1 MKRIFVLIIPMLLL
15 FSCKK
20 ENNSPR
26 VETISKGSKW
36 GLQIG
41 SSYSDVYT
49 QLQQLGKEK
58 NVHDVDIVRQPF
70 FSNPDEIK
78 NRIAF
83 YNIISLETN
92 TGKLERVIIQ
102 FEGDKISS
110 IDAGAALPKE
120 SPKWP
125 LDVPDEIAIYKND
138 PVNIL
143 YNKLKAI
150 YQVPA
155 YKNYQ
160 IILANKPLGKPF
172 DPAMAN
178 YEEWAFS
185 FFIDVKPGKTGRSS
199 VRLYFKNGKLNKIK
213 HEYEEFDVYNS

>member
-1 MKRIFVLIIPMLLL
+1 MLLL

-20 ENNSPR
+20 EGNSPR

-58 NVHDVDIVRQPF
+58 NVHDVEMVKQQS

-78 NRIAF
+78 NRLA
-83 YNIISLETN
+83 YYKIISLETN

-102 FEGDKISS
+102 FDEDKISA
-110 IDAGAALPKE
+110 IDAGSALPKE
-120 SPKWP
+120 SAKWP
-125 LDVPDEIAIYKND
+125 LDVPDDIAIYKND
-138 PVNIL
+138 PISVL
-143 YNKLKAI
+143 YSKLNAI
-150 YQVPA
+150 YQIPA
-155 YKNYQ
+155 YKNYK
-160 IILANKPLGKPF
+160 IILASKPLGKPF
-172 DPAMAN
+172 DPAMVN
-178 YEEWAFS
+178 YEEWAFD
-185 FFIDVKPGKTGRSS
+185 FFMDVKPGKTGRSS

>member
-1 MKRIFVLIIPMLLL
+1 MKKIIILIIPILLL

-20 ENNSPR
+20 ESNSPR
-26 VETISKGSKW
+26 VETISRGDKW
-36 GLQIG
+36 GIKIG

-49 QLQQLGKEK
+49 QLQQLSKEK
-58 NVHDVDIVRQPF
+58 NVNDVDIVKQQSY
-70 FSNPDEIK
+70 SNPEEIK
-78 NRIAF
+78 NRVAF

-92 TGKLERVIIQ
+92 INKLERVIIQ
-102 FEGDKISS
+102 FDGDKISS
-110 IDAGAALPKE
+110 IDAGSALPKE
-120 SPKWP
+120 SSKWP

-138 PVNIL
+138 PVSVF

-150 YQVPA
+150 YEIPA
-155 YKNYQ
+155 YKNYK
-160 IILANKPLGKPF
+160 IILASKPLGKPF

-185 FFIDVKPGKTGRSS
+185 FFMDVKPGKTGRSS
-199 VRLYFKNGKLNKIK
+199 VRLYFKNGKLSKIK

>member
-1 MKRIFVLIIPMLLL
+1 MKRIFILIIPILVL

-20 ENNSPR
+20 ENNTPR
-26 VETISKGSKW
+26 IETISKGSKW

-41 SSYSDVYT
+41 SSYSDVYA

-58 NVHDVDIVRQPF
+58 NVNDVDLVKQQS

-78 NRIAF
+78 NRVTF
-83 YNIISLETN
+83 YNLISLETN
-92 TGKLERVIIQ
+92 TGKLERVTIQ
-102 FEGDKISS
+102 FDGDKIIS
-110 IDAGAALPKE
+110 IDAGSALPKE

-138 PVNIL
+138 PINAL
-143 YNKLKAI
+143 YTKLKAI
-150 YQVPA
+150 YQIPA

-160 IILANKPLGKPF
+160 ITLPGKPLGKPF

-185 FFIDVKPGKTGRSS
+185 FFMDVKPGKTGRSS
-199 VRLYFKNGKLNKIK
+199 VRLYFKNGKLSKIK